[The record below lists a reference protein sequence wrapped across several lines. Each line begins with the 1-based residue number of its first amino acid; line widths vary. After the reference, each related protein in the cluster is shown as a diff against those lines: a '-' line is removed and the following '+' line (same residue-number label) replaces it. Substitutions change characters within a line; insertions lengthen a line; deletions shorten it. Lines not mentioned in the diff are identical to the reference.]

1 MEGATRHLSKHDLN
15 WEFSRLLS
23 GSLRLRVNVAVL
35 PSRIVGEGVAL
46 CAGEGGP
53 LSGSR

>member
-1 MEGATRHLSKHDLN
+1 MEGAARRLSKQDLN

-35 PSRIVGEGVAL
+35 PSRILGEGVAL